1 MAVSEL
7 GVVRRMKIFFAIT
20 CGLIIGAAAG
30 VFGTHLY
37 YAKQLYEADLASMRQ
52 TAQQSVTMAMFNL
65 AVLEEIEAGQQ
76 EKIKSLLARQV
87 ASFYRTFHDF
97 EPMSPET
104 RKLMDHIQAT
114 SEKSASLKAALNAPP
129 K

>member
-1 MAVSEL
+1 MKTFLAL
-7 GVVRRMKIFFAIT
+7 TCGVV
-20 CGLIIGAAAG
+20 LGAAAG

-37 YAKQLYEADLASMRQ
+37 YANELYEANMASIRQ
-52 TAQQSVTMAMFNL
+52 TGQQNVTMATFNL

-76 EKIKSLLARQV
+76 DRIKSLLARQV

-97 EPMSPET
+97 QPMSPET

-114 SEKSASLKAALNAPP
+114 SEKSPSLKEALNAPP

>member
-1 MAVSEL
+1 MKTFLAL
-7 GVVRRMKIFFAIT
+7 TCGVV
-20 CGLIIGAAAG
+20 LGAAAG

-37 YAKQLYEADLASMRQ
+37 YANELYEANMASIRQ
-52 TAQQSVTMAMFNL
+52 TGQQNVTMATFNL

-76 EKIKSLLARQV
+76 DRIKSLLARQV

-97 EPMSPET
+97 QPMSPET

-114 SEKSASLKAALNAPP
+114 SEKSPSLKTALDAPP